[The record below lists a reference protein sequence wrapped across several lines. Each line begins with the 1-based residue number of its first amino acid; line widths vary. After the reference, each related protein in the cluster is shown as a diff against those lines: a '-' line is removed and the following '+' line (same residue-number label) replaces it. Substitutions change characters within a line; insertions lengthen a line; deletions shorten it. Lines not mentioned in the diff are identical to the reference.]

1 MDIVIQDEFGRIIC
15 ISLRLQ
21 ILQNKYGS
29 IINSSLRKETFN
41 NVIIIM
47 FSLSVLRSSTGR
59 SVSDE
64 ESGNHAAIGIF
75 STVALCKLV

>member
-15 ISLRLQ
+15 ISLCIQ
-21 ILQNKYGS
+21 ILQNKYDR

-59 SVSDE
+59 SESDE
-64 ESGNHAAIGIF
+64 ESSNHAAIGIF
-75 STVALCKLV
+75 STMALCKLV